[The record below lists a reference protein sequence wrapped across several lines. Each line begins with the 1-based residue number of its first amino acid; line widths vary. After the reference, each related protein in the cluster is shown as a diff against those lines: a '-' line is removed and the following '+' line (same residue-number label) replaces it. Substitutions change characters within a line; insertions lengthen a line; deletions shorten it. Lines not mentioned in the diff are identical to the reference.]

1 VGNTYIE
8 IKNVSRA
15 IKNNLVLDNINLNIE
30 KGKIYGFRGK
40 NGSGKTMLFRAI
52 SGLINIDEGEIIIDN
67 KVLGKDISFP
77 ESLGVL
83 IEYPGFLP
91 NLSGFK
97 NLKYLADIKKIV
109 SNDDIEMAIKN
120 VGLDPKD
127 NKKTINNPDHLKIY
141 DSIKK
146 VPNVKTVD
154 FSSKEAQLKE
164 LTKALGN
171 EPTNALDIDGVK
183 LINDIILDLKK
194 QGKTI
199 LIANH
204 DKEELENVADE
215 ILLIDRGRIIKNE
228 SIGDSD
234 K

>member
-127 NKKTINNPDHLKIY
+127 NKKYRKYSLGMKQRLGIAQAIMENPDLIIL
-141 DSIKK
+141 D
-146 VPNVKTVD
+146 
-154 FSSKEAQLKE
+154 
-164 LTKALGN
+164 